1 VELQQKSTQA
11 GGGRLSFAIK
21 LRTVFLCVLLL
32 AAVAPPAMAQQGP
45 YLPRTIQGGPI
56 IDASIFG
63 NRELY
68 PGQTVPIQVVVQNSG
83 VIQEVVGYDTP
94 SPYPIS
100 ITLTVPITNG
110 SDSDDIEEES
120 ETTAE
125 PTAQYMGDGGY
136 PSGYGISALTGMGS
150 YSITESGV
158 PYYDDFS
165 VNTNPNTA
173 IAATTALGVTAKL
186 STAGAPIQLVSG
198 DCVVGGSLPAGSVSP
213 QFTYTLRVD
222 RGAQPGV
229 YALPLTVTYK
239 HLTGEYDFTSAFGS
253 YLTYNNYVQETVTLY
268 IYVVIREA
276 FDLVVTPLGYSNM
289 VPGSDGAVTLKVSNI
304 GGVCAEECVVYLIPS
319 YPGVPQDGD
328 PSSSIVVSP
337 SLVLPVQSSQYV
349 GRMDPGDERPVSFKV
364 AVSPDADE
372 GTYPLSALV
381 SYTDAWGKQK
391 SSNVDTFGVPV
402 QKEMKFDV
410 DEEPVAIKCGQS
422 CEAMMNL
429 TNAGGETARD
439 AVVRIN
445 ALDPFVVSY
454 DTAYLGDVEPGDTV
468 NTTFGIKVKSDAVPT
483 TYYVT
488 MEVKYYDDEDDPH
501 VTKII
506 RKAIV
511 VAPPP
516 TLLDKAVENWPLL
529 AGVAILA
536 LIGILYAAR
545 NVLKRPGRRPPM
557 QKPPTIQEKKE

>member
-1 VELQQKSTQA
+1 LTPH
-11 GGGRLSFAIK
+11 
-21 LRTVFLCVLLL
+21 
-32 AAVAPPAMAQQGP
+32 AAALQGP
-45 YLPRTIQGGPI
+45 YLPQTIQGGPI

-68 PGQTVPIQVVVQNSG
+68 PGQTTLIQVVIQNSG
-83 VIQEVVGYDTP
+83 VLQEAVGYDTP

-110 SDSDDIEEES
+110 SGSDDLES
-120 ETTAE
+120 ETTEE

-136 PSGYGISALTGMGS
+136 PSGYGISELTGAGA

-165 VNTNPNTA
+165 VNANPGTA
-173 IAATTALGVTAKL
+173 IAATTALGVTARL

-213 QFTYTLRVD
+213 QFTYIVRVD

-239 HLTGEYDFTSAFGS
+239 HLAGEYDFTSAFGS

-268 IYVVIREA
+268 VYVVIREA
-276 FDLVVTPLGYSNM
+276 FDLVVTPLDCGNM
-289 VPGSDGAVTLKVSNI
+289 IPGSDGMVTLKVSNI
-304 GGVCAEECVVYLIPS
+304 GGVCAEECVVYLVPS
-319 YPGVPQDGD
+319 YPGTPQDGD
-328 PSSSIVVSP
+328 LSASIVVSP

-349 GRMDPGDERPVSFKV
+349 GRMDPGDERAVSFTV

-381 SYTDAWGKQK
+381 SYTDAWGKQR

-410 DEEPVAIKCGQS
+410 DEEPIAIRCGQS
-422 CEAMMNL
+422 CEATMNL
-429 TNAGGETARD
+429 TNAGGETAHD
-439 AVVRIN
+439 AVVRVN

-454 DTAYLGDVEPGDTV
+454 DTAYLGDVEPGDMV
-468 NTTFGIKVKSDAVPT
+468 NTTFGIKVKPDAVPT

-511 VAPPP
+511 VSPPP
-516 TLLDKAVENWPLL
+516 TLLDKVVENWPLV
-529 AGVAILA
+529 AGVGIVA
-536 LIGILYAAR
+536 LIGALYARGAS
-545 NVLKRPGRRPPM
+545 
-557 QKPPTIQEKKE
+557 

>member
-1 VELQQKSTQA
+1 M
-11 GGGRLSFAIK
+11 SFETK
-21 LRTVFLCVLLL
+21 LRTLLLCALLL
-32 AAVAPPAMAQQGP
+32 AATLPRAEALDGP
-45 YLPRTIQGGPI
+45 YLPQTIQGGPI

-68 PGQTVPIQVVVQNSG
+68 PGQTTPIQVVIQNSG
-83 VIQEVVGYDTP
+83 VIQRVEGYDTP

-110 SDSDDIEEES
+110 SDGEDVEDES
-120 ETTAE
+120 ATTTEA
-125 PTAQYMGDGGY
+125 TAQYMGDGGY
-136 PSGYGISALTGMGS
+136 PSGYGISALTGVGS
-150 YSITESGV
+150 YSITESGI
-158 PYYDDFS
+158 PYFDDFS
-165 VNTNPNTA
+165 VNANPNTA

-186 STAGAPIQLVSG
+186 STTGAPLQLVSG

-213 QFTYTLRVD
+213 QFTYIVRVD
-222 RGAQPGV
+222 RGAMPGV

-239 HLTGEYDFTSAFGS
+239 HLIGEYDFTSAFGS

-268 IYVVIREA
+268 VYVVIREA
-276 FDLVVTPLGYSNM
+276 FDLVVTPLDYGNM
-289 VPGSDGAVTLKVSNI
+289 IPGSDGMVTLKVSNI

-319 YPGVPQDGD
+319 YPGAPQDGD
-328 PSSSIVVSP
+328 PSASIIVSP

-364 AVSPDADE
+364 AVSPDAE
-372 GTYPLSALV
+372 AGTYPLSALV

-410 DEEPVAIKCGQS
+410 DEVPIAIKCGQS

-429 TNAGGETARD
+429 TNIGGETAHD
-439 AVVRIN
+439 AVVRVN

-468 NTTFGIKVKSDAVPT
+468 NTTFGIKVKPDAVPT

-488 MEVKYYDDEDDPH
+488 MEVKYYDDQDDPH

-511 VAPPP
+511 VSPPP
-516 TLLDKAVENWPLL
+516 TLMDKVAENWPLV

-545 NVLKRPGRRPPM
+545 SVLKRPGRRPPM